1 MGNPHHP
8 HPPHHLASGVVPP
21 IGQAILPHNP
31 QTHKKMERGN
41 LTFHET
47 LTIEQFKALQHVDKL
62 QVKQNPKEGS
72 KLFMTYG
79 AKTAAVAAKGIP
91 QAPMVS
97 LVTPEGKTPCFDER
111 RIGSDRTCPT
121 FWLLHEEGTG
131 GAPVVATF

>member
-1 MGNPHHP
+1 
-8 HPPHHLASGVVPP
+8 
-21 IGQAILPHNP
+21 
-31 QTHKKMERGN
+31 MERGN

-47 LTIEQFKALQHVDKL
+47 LTIEQFKARQHVDKL
-62 QVKQNPKEGS
+62 PVKQNPKEGG

-97 LVTPEGKTPCFDER
+97 LVTPEGQTPCFDER
-111 RIGSDRTCPT
+111 RIGSDKTCPT
-121 FWLLHEEGTG
+121 FWLLHEEGQG

>member
-1 MGNPHHP
+1 
-8 HPPHHLASGVVPP
+8 
-21 IGQAILPHNP
+21 
-31 QTHKKMERGN
+31 MERGN

-47 LTIEQFKALQHVDKL
+47 LTIEQFKARQHVDKL
-62 QVKQNPKEGS
+62 QVKQNPKEGG

-97 LVTPEGKTPCFDER
+97 LVTPERQKPCFDER
-111 RIGSDRTCPT
+111 RIGSDKTCPT
-121 FWLLHEEGTG
+121 FWMLHEEGTG